1 MNAWMGDSVAGG
13 GEAVFDFG
21 NVAEVKVGGFDIG
34 VNLRSKGS
42 NSTMFQFFITF
53 LKSKVIFISVVEN
66 VAVKMKINIFYVR
79 TSVSLQAA
87 QTSALSDRHVEQRRI
102 LELDNAVKTVSE
114 DTHPLTCCQRAFR
127 PQRFHLPPVACV
139 PSPAV

>member
-21 NVAEVKVGGFDIG
+21 NVAEVKVGGFDNG
-34 VNLRSKGS
+34 VNMRSKGS

-66 VAVKMKINIFYVR
+66 VAVKMKTFS
-79 TSVSLQAA
+79 TSVRLSAGRSDICTLR
-87 QTSALSDRHVEQRRI
+87 QTSGAETDPGARQCR
-102 LELDNAVKTVSE
+102 E
-114 DTHPLTCCQRAFR
+114 DCE
-127 PQRFHLPPVACV
+127 
-139 PSPAV
+139 